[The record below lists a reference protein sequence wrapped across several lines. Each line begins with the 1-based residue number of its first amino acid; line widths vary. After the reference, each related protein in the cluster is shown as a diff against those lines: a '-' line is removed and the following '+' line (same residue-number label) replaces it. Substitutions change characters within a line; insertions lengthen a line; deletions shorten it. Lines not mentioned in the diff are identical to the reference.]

1 MRNAKNQEKQRSK
14 ETKQSSESDSEGII
28 RQEFKIAI
36 ITMLR
41 ALMEKIDN
49 IQEQIYNVKGWKL

>member
-49 IQEQIYNVKGWKL
+49 IQEQIYNVKRWKL

>member
-1 MRNAKNQEKQRSK
+1 M
-14 ETKQSSESDSEGII
+14 
-28 RQEFKIAI
+28 

-49 IQEQIYNVKGWKL
+49 IQEQIYNVKRQMETLRKNTKGDAGSQKGSKECLW